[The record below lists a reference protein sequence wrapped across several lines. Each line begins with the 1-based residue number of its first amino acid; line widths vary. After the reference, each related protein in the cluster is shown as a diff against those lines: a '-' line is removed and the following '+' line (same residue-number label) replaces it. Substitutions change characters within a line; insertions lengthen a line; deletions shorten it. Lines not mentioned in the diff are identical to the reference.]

1 MEHKFFNELSPDSI
15 MIREKVFVKEQGFK
29 KEFDDIDKNAIHL
42 VIYENSSPIANGRLY
57 KENNNYIIGRIA
69 VLKEYRGKH
78 IGQKIVKLLEQKAKE
93 LGGTKIS
100 LSAQCHAQSFYENL
114 GYTAIGEIYL
124 DESCEHIH
132 MEKSL

>member
-1 MEHKFFNELSPDSI
+1 MEYKFFNELPPDSI
-15 MIREKVFVKEQGFK
+15 MIREEIFVKEQGFK
-29 KEFDDIDKNAIHL
+29 KEFDDLDKDSIHL
-42 VIYENSSPIANGRLY
+42 VIYESNSPIANGRLY
-57 KENNNYIIGRIA
+57 KENDSYIMGRIA
-69 VLKEYRGKH
+69 VLKDYRGKH
-78 IGQKIVKLLEQKAKE
+78 IGQNIVKLLEEKAKE
-93 LGGTKIS
+93 LGGDKVS